1 MILLSPGPRHPAAS
15 RTSALRPSSSLPQPA
30 RRRCSANHESVKF
43 EREGALS
50 TEIARERRRRTGP
63 IEGVLLFVLGKL
75 YDLRLRLG
83 NGNEPSPQR

>member
-1 MILLSPGPRHPAAS
+1 MILLSPGPRHPTAS

-43 EREGALS
+43 EREGAPKS
-50 TEIARERRRRTGP
+50 RARE
-63 IEGVLLFVLGKL
+63 EGEPNRSEVLLLFVLGKL